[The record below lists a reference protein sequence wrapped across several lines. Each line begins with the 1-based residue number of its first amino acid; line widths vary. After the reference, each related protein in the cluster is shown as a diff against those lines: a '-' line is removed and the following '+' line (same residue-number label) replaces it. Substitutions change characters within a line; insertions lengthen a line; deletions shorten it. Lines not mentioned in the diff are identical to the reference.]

1 VTVGALGGVITGVI
15 WAYDDTGFHFSPAK
29 KGQDYTTKAGA
40 GAKAGFCD
48 EVYAA
53 V

>member
-1 VTVGALGGVITGVI
+1 MILDSTPHLQKTGQ
-15 WAYDDTGFHFSPAK
+15 T
-29 KGQDYTTKAGA
+29 YTIKAGA

>member
-1 VTVGALGGVITGVI
+1 MTLDSTSHLQK
-15 WAYDDTGFHFSPAK
+15 T
-29 KGQDYTTKAGA
+29 GQDYTTKAGA